1 LRAARAPVPGPCPSN
16 VRSSPV
22 SAGRWILGST
32 AVAGDADVPPGALSS
47 VGTPGFLPFFVT
59 LQRGV
64 PSVFSADVTI
74 SYTPTELAIAGI
86 TPAPPQEAPRATG
99 RFPTANSM
107 VGGAVC
113 TENGSC
119 GANGPCVGAGYTP
132 LPTTVNTALHTA
144 TTSGVTSFSTFA
156 VVHPDA
162 LAGTF
167 KLPLVPG
174 GGPVTTDCRAE

>member
-86 TPAPPQEAPRATG
+86 TPGSLQEAALVIG
-99 RFPTANSM
+99 RFHTGNCM

-119 GANGPCVGAGYTP
+119 GTNGHSV
-132 LPTTVNTALHTA
+132 
-144 TTSGVTSFSTFA
+144 
-156 VVHPDA
+156 
-162 LAGTF
+162 LA
-167 KLPLVPG
+167 
-174 GGPVTTDCRAE
+174 RS